1 MSEELATS
9 DTSPVAEVSGGMD
22 MDAAVDRIGD
32 SIFRDEPSDERE
44 EPEAAVEAEAPVA
57 EAPPPVEVPEY
68 AVPKTWPTD
77 MHQHWGKMPKE
88 AQQYWETREGQMMTG
103 LEQYKETAKYGQGLR
118 DILTPY
124 KPILSAA
131 GMDDNR
137 AIATLLNAHY
147 RLTQGTPES
156 KLAAYREL
164 GQNLGFGQAQA
175 QAQQAPTD
183 PAYAALQQQIK
194 QLTDKM
200 YSREAAEHQ
209 TNVAAYEQRKQ
220 GVFSDVE
227 KFAADTSAHP
237 HFDAVADDIIAQIQ
251 AGHSL
256 QDAYDRAVFSNPV
269 TREKE
274 FARRQ
279 TADAKARE
287 VNGRQSALVAQKASS
302 VNMKSRDGRREPTE
316 PVGDMRDTL
325 ASTLASIRARS
336 S

>member
-1 MSEELATS
+1 MSEELETS
-9 DTSPVAEVSGGMD
+9 DTSPVAEVSSGMD
-22 MDAAVDRIGD
+22 MESAVDQIGD
-32 SIFRDEPSDERE
+32 RLFGADEHEETDEPDAPLESVSSD
-44 EPEAAVEAEAPVA
+44 PVA
-57 EAPPPVEVPEY
+57 SPSVAVPEY
-68 AVPKTWPTD
+68 AIPKTWPTD
-77 MHQHWGKMPKE
+77 MHEHWGKMPKE
-88 AQQYWETREGQMMTG
+88 AQKYWETREGQMLNG
-103 LEQYKETAKYGQGLR
+103 LQQYKETAQYGQSLR

-124 KPILSAA
+124 KPILAAA

-147 RLTQGTPES
+147 RLTQGSPEDRRT
-156 KLAAYREL
+156 AYDDL
-164 GQNLGFGQAQA
+164 GRNLGFL
-175 QAQQAPTD
+175 QAQQQNPVD
-183 PAYAALQQQIK
+183 PAYAALQQQIA
-194 QLTDKM
+194 QLTNKM
-200 YSREAAEHQ
+200 TSREAADHQ
-209 TNVAAYEQRKQ
+209 ANVAAYEERRTSVQ
-220 GVFSDVE
+220 SDVE

>member
-1 MSEELATS
+1 MLKILTYKLNLII
-9 DTSPVAEVSGGMD
+9 
-22 MDAAVDRIGD
+22 R
-32 SIFRDEPSDERE
+32 
-44 EPEAAVEAEAPVA
+44 
-57 EAPPPVEVPEY
+57 
-68 AVPKTWPTD
+68 
-77 MHQHWGKMPKE
+77 
-88 AQQYWETREGQMMTG
+88 GQMLNG
-103 LEQYKETAKYGQGLR
+103 LQQYKETAQYGQSLR

-124 KPILSAA
+124 KPILAAA

-147 RLTQGTPES
+147 RLTQGSPEDRRT
-156 KLAAYREL
+156 AYDDL
-164 GQNLGFGQAQA
+164 GRNLGFL
-175 QAQQAPTD
+175 QAQQQNPVD
-183 PAYAALQQQIK
+183 PAYAALQNQIA
-194 QLTDKM
+194 QLTNKM
-200 YSREAAEHQ
+200 TSREAADHQ
-209 TNVAAYEQRKQ
+209 ANVAAYEERRTS
-220 GVFSDVE
+220 VNADVE